1 MTVSDTSTHS
11 SSPRPASNGVDVKAF
26 AKLAR
31 LDVSD
36 EELAKL
42 ETEIPA
48 ILGFV
53 ETIQKVSGEA
63 ANISPEHRNIM
74 REDGTPHETGLHTDE
89 LLKAAPAQ
97 KENQVAVKQVI
108 SKKNSKS

>member
-1 MTVSDTSTHS
+1 MTK
-11 SSPRPASNGVDVKAF
+11 VDVQAL

-31 LDVSD
+31 LDVAD

-53 ETIQKVSGEA
+53 EQIQGVVAELTPTT
-63 ANISPEHRNIM
+63 PEHHNVM
-74 REDGTPHETGLHTDE
+74 RDDANPHESGLHTRT
-89 LLKAAPAQ
+89 LLDAAPAQ
-97 KENQVAVKQVI
+97 KDDQIAVKQVI
-108 SKKNSKS
+108 SRKK

>member
-1 MTVSDTSTHS
+1 MTL
-11 SSPRPASNGVDVKAF
+11 VDVKAL

-31 LDVSD
+31 LEIAD

-53 ETIQKVSGEA
+53 ETIQTVVAEA
-63 ANISPEHRNIM
+63 GHPTPEHHNVM
-74 REDGTPHETGLHTDE
+74 RDDANPHETGLHTRTLID
-89 LLKAAPAQ
+89 AAPAQ
-97 KENQVAVKQVI
+97 RDDQIAVKQVI
-108 SKKNSKS
+108 SRKK

>member
-1 MTVSDTSTHS
+1 MTL
-11 SSPRPASNGVDVKAF
+11 VDVKAL

-31 LDVSD
+31 LEIAD

-53 ETIQKVSGEA
+53 ETIQNVVAEA
-63 ANISPEHRNIM
+63 GHLTPEHHNEM
-74 REDGTPHETGLHTDE
+74 RDDANPHETGLHTRTLID
-89 LLKAAPAQ
+89 AAPAQ
-97 KENQVAVKQVI
+97 RDDQIAVKQVI
-108 SKKNSKS
+108 SRKK